1 MADRLFAAALLGGV
15 MLMSAPAAPAMASGL
30 NGVWSTQKG
39 WQVRMHRCGGAWC
52 GTILSARGSRDIHN
66 PNPKLR
72 NRPMKG
78 VRLLW
83 GLKKTGDG
91 WRGKLYNPND
101 GKVYTGKIVTSG
113 TTLKLSGCVLGGL
126 ICKSQTWRRVR

>member
-1 MADRLFAAALLGGV
+1 MKYQAIAAALIGGAL
-15 MLMSAPAAPAMASGL
+15 LMGGPAGPAAAGQLS
-30 NGVWSTQKG
+30 GVWSTQKG
-39 WQVRMHRCGGAWC
+39 WHVRMHRCGGAWC
-52 GTILSARGSRDIHN
+52 GTILSARGSKDTHN

-83 GLKKTGDG
+83 GLKKSGNG

-101 GKVYTGKIVTSG
+101 GKVYTGKIVTAG
-113 TTLKLSGCVLGGL
+113 ATLKLSGCVLGGL